1 MKPPR
6 KHDNELIL
14 GLVSVLEENDGMT
27 YDDKTVSSLEK
38 WFKDTLTTPV
48 TIHKRV
54 IANQRF
60 SIEKSLR
67 ELVDI
72 IGCDLV
78 MTTGGIGPSRYD
90 VVPESTL
97 AVATRSL
104 PGFANALRQQTVDPL
119 LSRPQAVLRDTPEQT
134 ALIINVDTDE
144 HVLKALADTRDS
156 DGKITAE
163 GLFNAMRRCLLRIN
177 GPQIGIRDGDCD
189 EMVDFKCDSVS
200 MPTAYAEKP
209 ETETAVPETETNDN
223 VRRED
228 VSGITQ
234 VPAFDSDDILTI
246 APSRTRMQPEA
257 TVIWLHGMGVDNTDF
272 ADFPD
277 QILQLGGPVCRFI
290 LPNAPV
296 REISAHPGYPLR
308 AWYDVLSDRFEDQE
322 DKYGIN
328 ETAMK
333 VSRLISELA
342 ELGVNRRRI
351 FLGGFSQGAAMAL
364 YAGLRQ
370 THPIGGVIALSGY
383 LPLAADLFKDITSVG
398 RSTPVFM
405 AHGDFDSVIP
415 PLTAQRGAKV
425 IQELNNSLIW
435 KTFPIDHSVSTDEL
449 MAMTLFLRMQLRA

>member
-6 KHDNELIL
+6 KHDKELIL

-27 YDDKTVSSLEK
+27 YDDKTVSSLEV
-38 WFKDTLTTPV
+38 WFKETLTTPV

-78 MTTGGIGPSRYD
+78 MTTGAIGPSRHD
-90 VVPESTL
+90 AVPESTL

-104 PGFANALRQQTVDPL
+104 PGLTDALRLQSADPL

-134 ALIINVDTDE
+134 ALIVNVDNDE
-144 HVLKALADTRDS
+144 RILTALTSTQDS
-156 DGKITAE
+156 E
-163 GLFNAMRRCLLRIN
+163 GLFEVFRRCLQRID
-177 GPQIGIRDGDCD
+177 GPQIDVCQSDFD
-189 EMVDFKCDSVS
+189 EKADTKSSVDISADVADKPVTETVVS
-200 MPTAYAEKP
+200 
-209 ETETAVPETETNDN
+209 ETEDSDN
-223 VRRED
+223 MRRED
-228 VSGITQ
+228 VPSFTQ
-234 VPAFDSDDILTI
+234 IPAFEPADILTI
-246 APSRTRMQPEA
+246 TPSRTRMPPEA

-277 QILQLGGPVCRFI
+277 QIVQLGGPVCRFI

-308 AWYDVLSDRFEDQE
+308 AWYDVLTDRFEDQE

-333 VSRLISELA
+333 ISRLISELE

-351 FLGGFSQGAAMAL
+351 FLGGFSQGAAMSL

-370 THPIGGVIALSGY
+370 TRPIGGVIALSGY
-383 LPLAADLFKDITSVG
+383 LPLAADLFKDITPIG
-398 RSTPVFM
+398 RCTPVFM

-435 KTFPIDHSVSTDEL
+435 KTFPIDHSISTDEL